1 MANDEQPNSH
11 TEEPDQDIEKLDNDH
26 PYAAGVNDLLAA
38 VANVVEKERFVEALS
53 AWVNSHADGVK
64 QKAFVQWRALATS
77 VVFSLLIFAG
87 LAVLAWNDKIPK
99 EATTTL
105 FGSLI
110 GYWFGRSQST
120 KEH

>member
-1 MANDEQPNSH
+1 MPDDEVPNNH
-11 TEEPDQDIEKLDNDH
+11 PEEDEEDGDH
-26 PYAAGVNDLLAA
+26 PYASGVNEVLES
-38 VANVVEKERFVEALS
+38 VANVIEKDRFVEALGK
-53 AWVNSHADGVK
+53 WIDSHADGVK

-77 VVFSLLIFAG
+77 VVFSLLIFTG